1 MSMQHPLLMWGSL
14 AIAIV
19 LGAFGQ
25 ILMKEA
31 MKAAGLVPL
40 DRSPAELLRYSF
52 HILFSWRVFL
62 LGICYGISVLLWLG
76 VLSVADLSMARPL
89 MSAGYLIT
97 LAYGFYMGEQ
107 VTTDRVVGTFLI
119 IAGLFFVAKSQNG

>member
-1 MSMQHPLLMWGSL
+1 MDHPLLMWGSL
-14 AIAIV
+14 SLAIV

-31 MKAAGLVPL
+31 MKVAGPVPL
-40 DRSPAELLRYSF
+40 EKSVTEIFQYGIQ
-52 HILFSWRVFL
+52 ILFSWRILV
-62 LGICYGISVLLWLG
+62 LGICYGLSIVFWLG
-76 VLSVADLSMARPL
+76 VLSVADLSLARPI

-97 LAYGFYMGEQ
+97 LAYGMYMGES
-107 VTTDRVVGTFLI
+107 VTWERILGTFLI

>member
-1 MSMQHPLLMWGSL
+1 MQHPVIMWGAL

-19 LGAFGQ
+19 LGALGQ

-31 MKAAGLVPL
+31 MKAAGPVPL
-40 DRSPAELLRYSF
+40 ERTGELWGYTWG
-52 HILFSWRVFL
+52 ILFSWRVLL
-62 LGICYGISVLLWLG
+62 LGLCYGISVLLWLG

-97 LAYGFYMGEQ
+97 LAYGLYVGEQ
-107 VTTDRVVGTFLI
+107 VTMERILGTFLI
-119 IAGLFFVAKSQNG
+119 IAGLFFVAKSQSG

>member
-1 MSMQHPLLMWGSL
+1 MSMQQPILMWSSL
-14 AIAIV
+14 AIAII

-31 MKAAGLVPL
+31 MKAAGPVPL
-40 DRSPAELLRYSF
+40 DRSTAELLQYTF
-52 HILFSWRVFL
+52 EILMSWRVLL
-62 LGICYGISVLLWLG
+62 LGLCYGISILLWLG
-76 VLSVADLSMARPL
+76 VLSVADLSMARPI

-97 LAYGFYMGEQ
+97 LAYGIYIGEQ
-107 VTTDRVVGTFLI
+107 VTTERIVGTFLI

>member
-1 MSMQHPLLMWGSL
+1 MSMQQPILMWSSL
-14 AIAIV
+14 AIAII

-31 MKAAGLVPL
+31 MKAAGPVPL
-40 DRSPAELLRYSF
+40 DRSTAELFQYTF
-52 HILFSWRVFL
+52 EILMSWRVLL
-62 LGICYGISVLLWLG
+62 LGLCYGISILLWLG
-76 VLSVADLSMARPL
+76 VLSVADLSMARPI

-97 LAYGFYMGEQ
+97 LAYGIYIGEQ
-107 VTTDRVVGTFLI
+107 VTTERIVGTFLI

>member
-1 MSMQHPLLMWGSL
+1 MSMQQPILMWSSL
-14 AIAIV
+14 AIAII

-31 MKAAGLVPL
+31 MKAAGPVPL
-40 DRSPAELLRYSF
+40 DRSTAELLQYTF
-52 HILFSWRVFL
+52 EILISWRVLL
-62 LGICYGISVLLWLG
+62 LGLCYGISILLWLG
-76 VLSVADLSMARPL
+76 VLSVADLSMARPI

-97 LAYGFYMGEQ
+97 LAYGIYIGEQ
-107 VTTDRVVGTFLI
+107 VTTERIVGTFLI

>member
-1 MSMQHPLLMWGSL
+1 MTMQHPVLMWSSL

-31 MKAAGLVPL
+31 MKAAGPVPL
-40 DRSPAELLRYSF
+40 DRPTGDLIRYTWD
-52 HILFSWRVFL
+52 ILFSWRVML
-62 LGICYGISVLLWLG
+62 LAVCYGISVLLWLG

-97 LAYGFYMGEQ
+97 LAYGVYIGEH
-107 VTTDRVVGTFLI
+107 VTTERILGTFLI

>member
-1 MSMQHPLLMWGSL
+1 MSMQHPVLMWASL
-14 AIAIV
+14 AIAII

-31 MKAAGLVPL
+31 MKAAGPVPL
-40 DRSPAELLRYSF
+40 DRSTSELIRYSWE
-52 HILFSWRVFL
+52 ILSSWRVML
-62 LGICYGISVLLWLG
+62 LALCYGISVLLWLG

-97 LAYGFYMGEQ
+97 LAYGIYIGEQ
-107 VTTDRVVGTFLI
+107 VTTERILGTFLI